1 VIADDTDMQ
10 SRARYVRLLLGLTFV
25 IELLGR
31 DTVQCR
37 AQTETPDSLQVLS
50 LKDCLRIAMEKNH
63 SRPASR
69 FALAMA
75 EAQHRQALAAY
86 WPQVNVRGGIT
97 QLDEAPNFVFPASTM
112 YIPPQS
118 VSIPAGS
125 TLVTIP
131 ANAFGPGFPPTNVQ
145 IPVSF
150 PGQTVTT
157 NLQIF
162 PIPAQNVK
170 LLSPTTESVVG
181 DFKWLL
187 VDGGMRRGYREQAQG
202 AIDAAK
208 ADFHRTDLELSDSVV
223 RIYYGAVL
231 ARQLRKL
238 GDDTLERMSATL
250 RVTETLYKE
259 GSGTVTKADYLD
271 NEVMV
276 DTVRSVVA
284 PLEKNQASAE
294 AALAYTMGL
303 SWKSSVQPSD
313 EDVPY
318 QPYSGNL
325 DELVTTAYEFNSD
338 WQKIEAGQRAFEG
351 ERLTAAS
358 GHYPKLGLTGDLQRW
373 WNNYNGGVSTTENRA
388 GWTVG
393 AGVEIPIFDGFLAS
407 AKVAEARAKINQL
420 KEEKLMLREGIGLQI
435 RELFLGLA
443 ASEKAYRAS
452 FDAMQAAKD
461 DRDLTT
467 RAYESGLVATE
478 RVIRVQLQEALV
490 SAGYYKA
497 AYDHRALQ
505 SNIDLVV
512 GREIQ
517 GEFNSKH

>member
-1 VIADDTDMQ
+1 
-10 SRARYVRLLLGLTFV
+10 
-25 IELLGR
+25 
-31 DTVQCR
+31 
-37 AQTETPDSLQVLS
+37 
-50 LKDCLRIAMEKNH
+50 MEKNH
-63 SRPASR
+63 SRPASQ
-69 FALAMA
+69 FAVALA

-86 WPQVNVRGGIT
+86 WPQVNVKGGIIT
-97 QLDEAPNFVFPASTM
+97 MDQPPNFVFPASTM

-118 VSIPAGS
+118 INVPGGTATVSIPAG
-125 TLVTIP
+125 
-131 ANAFGPGFPPTNVQ
+131 AFGPGFPPAPIQ
-145 IPVSF
+145 LPVSF
-150 PGQTVTT
+150 PGQTINTK
-157 NLQIF
+157 LQMF

-170 LLSPTTESVVG
+170 LLDPTTESVEG

-187 VDGGMRRGYREQAQG
+187 ADGGMRRGYREQALG
-202 AIDAAK
+202 ARDAAR
-208 ADFHRTDLELSDSVV
+208 AESHRTDLELSDSVV

-238 GDDTLERMSATL
+238 GDDTLARMEATL

-276 DTVRSVVA
+276 DSVRSIVA

-294 AALAYTMGL
+294 AALAYTIGL
-303 SWKSSVQPSD
+303 SWKSSVEPAD

-318 QPYSGNL
+318 QPYRGNL
-325 DELVTTAYEFNSD
+325 DELVSTAYEFNPD
-338 WQKIEAGQRAFEG
+338 WKKIEAGLRAFEG
-351 ERLTAAS
+351 QRSTAAS
-358 GHYPKLGLTGDLQRW
+358 GHYPKLALTGDLHRL
-373 WNNYNGGVSTTENRA
+373 WNNYNGGISTTENRA

-393 AGVEIPIFDGFLAS
+393 AGVEIPVFDGFLTS
-407 AKVAEARAKINQL
+407 AKVAEARAKVNQL

-435 RELFLGLA
+435 RDLFLGLA
-443 ASEKAYRAS
+443 ASETTYQAS
-452 FDAMQAAKD
+452 FDAMLAARD

-497 AYDHRALQ
+497 VYEHRALQ

-512 GREIQ
+512 GKEIQ
-517 GEFNSKH
+517 GEFNTVH

>member
-1 VIADDTDMQ
+1 M
-10 SRARYVRLLLGLTFV
+10 
-25 IELLGR
+25 
-31 DTVQCR
+31 
-37 AQTETPDSLQVLS
+37 LS
-50 LKDCLRIAMEKNH
+50 LKDCLRIAMQKNH

-69 FALAMA
+69 FAIAMA

-86 WPQVNVRGGIT
+86 WPQVNVKGGIT
-97 QLDEAPNFVFPASTM
+97 QLDKAPNFVFPASIF
-112 YIPPQS
+112 YIPAES
-118 VSIPAGS
+118 VNIPGGS
-125 TLVTIP
+125 TTVTIP
-131 ANAFGPGFPPTNVQ
+131 ANAFGPGFPPSAIQV
-145 IPVSF
+145 PVSF

-157 NLQIF
+157 KPQIF
-162 PIPAQNVK
+162 PIPAQNIK
-170 LLSPTTESVVG
+170 LLDTTTESVVG

-187 VDGGMRRGYREQAQG
+187 ADGGMRRGYREQAQG
-202 AIDAAK
+202 AIDAAQ
-208 ADFHRTDLELSDSVV
+208 ADAHRTDLELADSVV

-238 GDDTLERMSATL
+238 GDDTLERMEATL
-250 RVTETLYKE
+250 HVTETLYKE

-276 DTVRSVVA
+276 DSVRSVVA

-303 SWKSSVQPSD
+303 SWRSSVQPSD

-318 QPYSGNL
+318 QPYNGNL
-325 DELVTTAYEFNSD
+325 DELVSTAYQFNPN
-338 WQKIEAGQRAFEG
+338 WKKIEAGLLAFEG

-358 GHYPKLGLTGDLQRW
+358 GHYPKVGLTGDLHRW
-373 WNNYNGGVSTTENRA
+373 WNNYNGGVSTSENRA

-393 AGVEIPIFDGFLAS
+393 AGVEIPLFDGFLTS

-420 KEEKLMLREGIGLQI
+420 KEQKLMLREGIGLQI
-435 RELFLGLA
+435 RDLFLGLA

-505 SNIDLVV
+505 STIDFVV
-512 GREIQ
+512 GKEIQ
-517 GEFNSKH
+517 GEFNSTH